1 MNILRREVLVRVRGQ
16 LGVTI
21 TPEELLS
28 KVVTEHVTPQKVF
41 AELERE
47 NPATVLNRYLL
58 QGGNAEVLNTERKTL
73 WEVIF
78 DNLRPDCLPVLG
90 NHVGAASMSNWR
102 NADGL
107 TPLMVLAR
115 ECLPSATKGDPDLLM
130 AEYLLYELKV
140 DQRPRSGRR
149 HGRMTACGM
158 AENPLLKKML
168 FKARGNGRRKPK

>member
-1 MNILRREVLVRVRGQ
+1 
-16 LGVTI
+16 
-21 TPEELLS
+21 
-28 KVVTEHVTPQKVF
+28 VVDDHVTPQRLY
-41 AELERE
+41 AGLEGKK
-47 NPATVLNRYLL
+47 PAAADVLKRYLR
-58 QGGNAEVLNTERKTL
+58 QEGNPDVESPDGKTV

-78 DNLRPDCLPVLG
+78 DNLRPDCLRVLG
-90 NHVGAASMSNWR
+90 NHVGAARMSNWC
-102 NADGL
+102 NAAGL

-115 ECLPSATKGDPDLLM
+115 ECLPSATKDDPDLLM

-168 FKARGNGRRKPK
+168 IKARGNGRRKPK